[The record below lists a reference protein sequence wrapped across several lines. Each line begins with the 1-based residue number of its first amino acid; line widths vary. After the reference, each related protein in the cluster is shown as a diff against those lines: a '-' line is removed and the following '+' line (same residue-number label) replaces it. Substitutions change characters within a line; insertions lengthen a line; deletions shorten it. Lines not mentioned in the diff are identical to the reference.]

1 MEDLN
6 IYLTKMQETENKN
19 IITSKLELDKLPKEE
34 KNKLFKD
41 KMRECGVTATWK
53 WEDVERILHN
63 ESIWKSIKSFGEKR
77 SLFSEFIRDCKTRER
92 EEQKLRKEKLKLK
105 FRQMLEEDNTLN
117 SDSKFN

>member
-19 IITSKLELDKLPKEE
+19 LITSKLELDKLPKEE

-41 KMRECGVTATWK
+41 KMREFGVTATWK

-63 ESIWKSIKSFGEKR
+63 ESIWKIKNIIIK
-77 SLFSEFIRDCKTRER
+77 
-92 EEQKLRKEKLKLK
+92 
-105 FRQMLEEDNTLN
+105 N
-117 SDSKFN
+117 